1 ESFKKYSKDFN
12 VFKKDLF
19 ENKAN
24 EAVIDLELPSELT
37 INGPIELE
45 IRLKLNDSKGL
56 LSAQILD
63 FGPKK
68 RLEDK
73 ARVKD
78 FKVLDRGR
86 NFMLD
91 DLVELPLVE
100 SPYQL
105 VTKGFTNLQN
115 KDLLTV
121 SDLKADE
128 WFTLKFELQ
137 PTIYHLEKAD
147 KLRVILY
154 STDFEHTVR
163 DNRKVTYEIDLSQS
177 KLIIPIE
184 SVKK

>member
-1 ESFKKYSKDFN
+1 
-12 VFKKDLF
+12 
-19 ENKAN
+19 
-24 EAVIDLELPSELT
+24 
-37 INGPIELE
+37 
-45 IRLKLNDSKGL
+45 
-56 LSAQILD
+56 AQILD

-128 WFTLKFELQ
+128 
-137 PTIYHLEKAD
+137 
-147 KLRVILY
+147 
-154 STDFEHTVR
+154 
-163 DNRKVTYEIDLSQS
+163 
-177 KLIIPIE
+177 
-184 SVKK
+184 